1 MHPAAAKALFEEQ
14 VQHLTSA
21 LCERRGWI
29 MHALAYPIINISYTA
44 PGRTPL
50 RMTYRFDDWNDHPPS
65 IRLEDPHGTPLQQ
78 LLPNPTGV
86 FHAGPHNV
94 TNLPF
99 VCMRGSREYH
109 THPSH
114 VSDLWAPI
122 SAGGQ
127 YDIGGILTQIWH
139 AWLKG
144 RG

>member
-1 MHPAAAKALFEEQ
+1 MHPAASQALFEEETR
-14 VQHLTSA
+14 HLSAA
-21 LCERRGWI
+21 LCERRRWVI
-29 MHALAYPIINISYTA
+29 NSLSYPLINVTYSA

-50 RMTYRFDDWNDHPPS
+50 RVTYTCDNWDDLPPS
-65 IRLEDPHGTPLQQ
+65 IRLENPDGTALQQ
-78 LLPNPTGV
+78 LKPNPTGV

-114 VSDLWAPI
+114 VTDLWDNI
-122 SAGGQ
+122 RGGSS
-127 YDIGGILTQIWH
+127 YSIGGIMTQVWN

-144 RG
+144 SG